1 MSAEIQDLEAKG
13 KKTIE
18 HLKKDLQALRTG
30 RASTSSLESIQVD
43 YYGSRVPMQQMGL
56 LAAPEPRLI
65 TIQVFDAS
73 AVEAVEKAIH
83 QADLGFN
90 PSREGNLL
98 RIVVPQLT
106 EERRK
111 EQIKK
116 AHKIAEDS
124 KVGLRNNRREI
135 LEGVKKQQKDKEI
148 GEDQARR
155 IQDEIEKVMAK
166 FTKEI
171 DALVAAKEKE
181 LMEI

>member
-1 MSAEIQDLEAKG
+1 MSAETQELDAMG

-18 HLKKDLQALRTG
+18 HLKRDLQGLRSG
-30 RASTSSLESIQVD
+30 RASTSTLETLQVD

-56 LAAPEPRLI
+56 LSAPEPRLI
-65 TIQVFDAS
+65 TIQVYDAS
-73 AVEAVEKAIH
+73 AVEAVEKAIQ

-90 PSREGNLL
+90 PSREGNLI

-116 AHKIAEDS
+116 AHKMTEES
-124 KVGLRNNRREI
+124 RVGLRNSRREV
-135 LEGVKKQQKDKEI
+135 LEKVKKSLKDKDI
-148 GEDQARR
+148 TEDDSRR
-155 IQDEIEKVMAK
+155 IHDEVEKVMAK
-166 FTKEI
+166 IGKDI
-171 DALVAAKEKE
+171 DALLAVKEKE

>member
-1 MSAEIQDLEAKG
+1 MSAESQELEAKG
-13 KKTIE
+13 KKTVE
-18 HLKKDLQALRTG
+18 HLKKDLQTLRSG
-30 RASTSSLESIQVD
+30 RASTSIFEALQVD

-65 TIQVFDAS
+65 TIQVYDAS
-73 AVEAVEKAIH
+73 AVEAVEKAII
-83 QADLGFN
+83 QSDLGFN
-90 PSREGNLL
+90 PSREGNLI

-116 AHKIAEDS
+116 AHKMCEDS
-124 KVGLRNNRREI
+124 RIGLRNARRDV
-135 LEGVKKQQKDKEI
+135 LEHVKKKQKDKEVS
-148 GEDQARR
+148 EDDARR

-166 FTKEI
+166 VGKEI
-171 DALVAAKEKE
+171 DALLQVKEKE